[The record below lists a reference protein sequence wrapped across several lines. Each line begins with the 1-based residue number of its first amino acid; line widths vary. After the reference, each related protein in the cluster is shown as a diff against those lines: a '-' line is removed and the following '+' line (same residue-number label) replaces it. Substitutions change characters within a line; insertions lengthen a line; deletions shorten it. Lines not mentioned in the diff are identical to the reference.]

1 MFFLSWPDLRDFYCQ
16 TLELL
21 PCEIELVAQ
30 LLALF
35 FPELLEFGVHFPQTS
50 VGPMSDGR
58 YHFQIAQQF
67 LKRGGRRGLSF
78 PLHLQ
83 KQLRLFEET

>member
-1 MFFLSWPDLRDFYCQ
+1 
-16 TLELL
+16 LELL

-30 LLALF
+30 VLALF
-35 FPELLEFGVHFPQTS
+35 FPELVEFGVHFPQTS

-78 PLHLQ
+78 PFAPS
-83 KQLRLFEET
+83 KTTAVVEET